1 MKKKM
6 VMPHFKSIKSSP
18 LHCSHWKS
26 GSGFYSPH
34 GKIVLSFAPLVYNSL
49 NAQQFATDLYE
60 TEGNL
65 GCLGAFL
72 KEDAPVDT
80 HSGSSD
86 FL

>member
-1 MKKKM
+1 MM
-6 VMPHFKSIKSSP
+6 
-18 LHCSHWKS
+18 
-26 GSGFYSPH
+26 
-34 GKIVLSFAPLVYNSL
+34 
-49 NAQQFATDLYE
+49 NAQQFATDLYK